1 MNYQTTWVRK
11 VVHTRM
17 ETRNGRSIDYDPIRK
32 RIAAPRPQLGSSH
45 TFVRLRRAL
54 IACLLMVQQEETV
67 KMPILEMFGLSL

>member
-54 IACLLMVQQEETV
+54 TAYLLMV
-67 KMPILEMFGLSL
+67 